1 MDQFPVEVNRAPYE
15 MLLRVPGIG
24 VTGARRITMARRS
37 GALDFSDLQKMRIS
51 LKRARYFLTC
61 KGRMLP
67 GVGCDPMQAMRGILH
82 NTGRREAL
90 FWGAQQLSLFDPT
103 EEDKWQSLTGQ
114 L

>member
-67 GVGCDPMQAMRGILH
+67 GVGCDPMQAMRGILR

>member
-1 MDQFPVEVNRAPYE
+1 MSGTPDYIELLLNTS
-15 MLLRVPGIG
+15 MLHLCSCTI
-24 VTGARRITMARRS
+24 
-37 GALDFSDLQKMRIS
+37 
-51 LKRARYFLTC
+51 TC

-67 GVGCDPMQAMRGILH
+67 GVGCDPMQAMRGILR